1 MKLTRKQRLVV
12 VAQRR
17 DDPKGFSAW
26 YELIHGNK
34 LPKHSKKEI
43 EQIFEAHK
51 LGMGSLT
58 FAWRGSWKSS
68 VISVTFQAF
77 RIGKEPEKSFLTVGS
92 NDDSAEDVTSAIA
105 RIIEFHDAW
114 KAVFPNIVPDKD
126 RGWGKM
132 GHNVMDDRMSYAE
145 WEKKNVSRIDDSF
158 LGLGYNSRR
167 LIGKHP
173 TGGLFIDDIHDE
185 NNSISDRERQR
196 VVNIVSDTLV
206 PMEVKELGT
215 RKLLTWLIAVGTPWN
230 EDDAYH
236 YLKATGEYLFKQ
248 IPLLVSASEG
258 DEGAVHIDGRHPEGY
273 VFHDIVGWWIITWP
287 EQYSPEDI
295 IRLRAK
301 TTKRGFARM
310 YLLDLIAAKEG
321 GLSFQLYPADAI
333 EYDWIACGGVDYA
346 SIRHRLERNTTN
358 RDLFAMAYLLKVP
371 TGGAVIVGGVAGHYT
386 QSGALDQVE
395 IAQNTF
401 KNWRY
406 AVVEDIAKGE
416 VFIDTL
422 LLYPHLRIFP
432 KPPGNVNKHLRQEKI
447 LGPVLQTGIVRVS
460 DADTPFLNLL
470 RKALDD
476 YPDGSDDA
484 RDAALNA
491 VQGFPELMSRA
502 SDGENKPKKKMGNPV
517 YAVDWNKGGVNA

>member
-1 MKLTRKQRLVV
+1 MKLTHKQRLVV

-17 DDPKGFSAW
+17 DDPKAFSAW
-26 YELIHGNK
+26 YELVYGNK

-43 EQIFEAHK
+43 EQIYEADE

-77 RIGKEPEKSFLTVGS
+77 RIGKELEKSFLTVGS

-132 GHNVMDDRMSYAE
+132 GHNVMDDRMSYAA

-236 YLKATGEYLFKQ
+236 YLKATGEYLFKR
-248 IPLLVSASEG
+248 IPLMVKAEEG
-258 DEGAVHIDGRHPEGY
+258 DEGAVHIDGKHPEGY
-273 VFHDIVGWWIITWP
+273 LYHDIVGWWIITWP

-432 KPPGNVNKHLRQEKI
+432 NPPGNLPKPQRQEKI

-502 SDGENKPKKKMGNPV
+502 SDGENKPKKKTGNPV
-517 YAVDWNKGGVNA
+517 YETDWNKGGVNA

>member
-1 MKLTRKQRLVV
+1 MTLPYKLLLVL
-12 VAQRR
+12 AARHL
-17 DDPKGFSAW
+17 DDPRGFDAY
-26 YELIHGNK
+26 YELIHGNR
-34 LPKHSKKEI
+34 LPKHSYKEI
-43 EQIFEAHK
+43 EQIDEAHEAGK
-51 LGMGSLT
+51 GSLIW
-58 FAWRGSWKSS
+58 AWRCSWKSS
-68 VISVTFQAF
+68 VISVTYQSFK
-77 RIGKEPEKSFLTVGS
+77 IGKEPDKSWLTVGS
-92 NDDSAEDVTSAIA
+92 NDNSAEQVTAAIE
-105 RIIEFHDAW
+105 RIIEFHWAW
-114 KAVFPNIVPDKD
+114 KAVFPHVVPDKD
-126 RGWGKM
+126 RGWGAL
-132 GHNVMDDRMSYAE
+132 GYNVMDNRMSYEE

-158 LGLGYNSRR
+158 IGLGYNSRR

-173 TGGLFIDDIHDE
+173 TGGIILDDIHDE

-196 VVNIVSDTLV
+196 VVNIVSDTLI
-206 PMEVKELGT
+206 PMEVRELDT
-215 RKLLTWLIAVGTPWN
+215 KKLLTCLIAVGTPWN

-236 YLKATGEYLFKQ
+236 YLKDTGEYLFKN
-248 IPLLVSASEG
+248 IPLMIKAEEG
-258 DEGAVHIDGRHPEGY
+258 DEGAEFIDGRHPEGY

-321 GLSFQLYPADAI
+321 GLSYQLYPSDAI
-333 EYDWIACGGVDYA
+333 EYDWVACGGLDYA

-386 QSGALDQVE
+386 QTGALDQVE

-406 AVVEDIAKGE
+406 TVVEDIAKGE
-416 VFIDTL
+416 VFVDTL
-422 LLYPHLRIFP
+422 LLYPHLRVKP
-432 KPPGNVNKHLRQEKI
+432 EPPGNTNKTDRQEQV
-447 LGPVLQTGIVRVS
+447 LGPPLQTGIVRVS

-476 YPDGSDDA
+476 FPDGNDDV
-484 RDAALNA
+484 RDASLFA
-491 VQGFPELMSRA
+491 VKGFPELMIKP
-502 SDGENKPKKKMGNPV
+502 SDNGNKKKKGNPV
-517 YAVDWNKGGVNA
+517 YAINWNKGGVNA